1 MKPWQFDLFILGQLL
16 LGALY
21 LAGIIMAIAL
31 VALGMMLLGAR
42 FPLAGAILIVAV
54 GYRLAKMTDRRAV
67 RKRK

>member
-21 LAGIIMAIAL
+21 LAIIILAIAL

-42 FPLAGAILIVAV
+42 FPLAGAILVVAV
-54 GYRLAKMTDRRAV
+54 GYLLAKLTDRRAV
-67 RKRK
+67 RKCR

>member
-21 LAGIIMAIAL
+21 LVIIILAIAL
-31 VALGMMLLGAR
+31 VSLGMMLLGAR

-54 GYRLAKMTDRRAV
+54 GYQLAKLTDRRAV
-67 RKRK
+67 RRGK